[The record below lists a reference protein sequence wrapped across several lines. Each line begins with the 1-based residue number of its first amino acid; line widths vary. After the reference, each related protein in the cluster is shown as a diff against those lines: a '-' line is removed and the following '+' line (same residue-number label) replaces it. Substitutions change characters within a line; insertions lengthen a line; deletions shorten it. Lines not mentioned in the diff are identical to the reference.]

1 MADEQQSF
9 PIVEQPMG
17 ADQWQSVTLGI
28 GNGILDEGG
37 FPYRLKSLSN
47 STNTG
52 VLQAAK
58 RRDGTTFSAAV
69 LNGFYHRLEGDLVLD
84 FPAVTS
90 STTYHVVLEY
100 DPKRTGMPVEAKV
113 VTGLDYSEG
122 KNYLPL
128 YEVRRTP
135 NQLLTDAVVR
145 HVRPRVAPVQVYASE
160 ADMPAANTVLWGTL
174 ALIHNGRAHGT
185 GVLKMAITGDD
196 SESTSGWFW
205 KTVYDPDDTAFSWS
219 EKDDSGSY
227 TSPVASGYK
236 RAVGRRGKR
245 RALRGRVSLTGD
257 RTFSANL
264 PYRIFGEGVES
275 SDAPS
280 RTVGAITS
288 ISGAANGIGFARV
301 EVLASGEVIAYPSRS
316 CSWIGLDGLEWEV
329 A

>member
-9 PIVEQPMG
+9 PIVEQPMD

-47 STNTG
+47 SANTG

-58 RRDGTTFSAAV
+58 RRDGTAFSAAV

-128 YEVRRTP
+128 YEVRRAP

-160 ADMPAANTVLWGTL
+160 ADMPAANTALWGTL

-196 SESTSGWFW
+196 SESTNGWFW
-205 KTVYDPDDTAFSWS
+205 KTVYDPDDTGFEWELKAYTA
-219 EKDDSGSY
+219 SY
-227 TSPVASGYK
+227 EHPGH
-236 RAVGRRGKR
+236 GHR
-245 RALRGRVSLTGD
+245 RAIGRKGKTRQLRGRVSLSND
-257 RTFSANL
+257 RVFSTSNDG
-264 PYRIFGEGVES
+264 YRVFSGGIPDA
-275 SDAPS
+275 DAPAAPQ
-280 RTVGAITS
+280 RFITACGNDTPTIATVT
-288 ISGAANGIGFARV
+288 IGSDGDVVARV
-301 EVLASGEVIAYPSRS
+301 SRQTY
-316 CSWIGLDGLEWEV
+316 WIGLDGIEWE
-329 A
+329 AKS